1 MNSNIVDLSALYN
14 FAGKDKE
21 RLGLRGRGP
30 ESTNYAREVSK
41 LLKDIEDK
49 KDRGFYIWGKY
60 EKKNALWRTIYLGKA
75 EERITASLFARIRKE
90 LSTERLIFW
99 CNPKTEIKSEGE
111 EDSVVKEMKILYKGK
126 KNYSLGWRTAYQ
138 KKGATHIIWVATPE
152 IRNNKIKD
160 IEADLI
166 ETMNPSAN
174 IKRPKPKSEL
184 QDQTIAVIREMKRLI
199 HENRPKFKKLKS

>member
-1 MNSNIVDLSALYN
+1 MESNIVDLSVLYN
-14 FAGKDKE
+14 FAGEDKE
-21 RLGLRGRGP
+21 RLGLRGKGP
-30 ESTNYAREVSK
+30 ESTNYSREVSK

-60 EKKNALWRTIYLGKA
+60 EKKNGLWRTIYLGKA
-75 EERITASLFARIRKE
+75 EELTTASLYARIRKE

-99 CNPKTEIKSEGE
+99 CNPKTEINNEE
-111 EDSVVKEMKILYKGK
+111 EDCIVEEMKKLYINSKPD
-126 KNYSLGWRTAYQ
+126 YSNNWKTAYQ
-138 KKGATHIIWVATPE
+138 KKGTTHIIWVSTP
-152 IRNNKIKD
+152 KIANEKILD

-174 IKRPKPKSEL
+174 IKRPKPSSEL

-199 HENRPKFKKLKS
+199 HKNRPKFKQRES